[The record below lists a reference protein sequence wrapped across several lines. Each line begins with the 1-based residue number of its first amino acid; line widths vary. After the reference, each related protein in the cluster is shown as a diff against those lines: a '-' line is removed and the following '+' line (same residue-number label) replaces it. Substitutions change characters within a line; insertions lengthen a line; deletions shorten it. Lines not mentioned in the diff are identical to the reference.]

1 MQMIQAKCLQ
11 VNFQPRGVM
20 EPNSHYYS
28 GIAEVKEQ
36 ALPCLMLSL
45 SVSTGDEM
53 PARPQGPEG
62 QI

>member
-36 ALPCLMLSL
+36 ALPCPGNGLA
-45 SVSTGDEM
+45 D
-53 PARPQGPEG
+53 AQPECLHWG
-62 QI
+62 